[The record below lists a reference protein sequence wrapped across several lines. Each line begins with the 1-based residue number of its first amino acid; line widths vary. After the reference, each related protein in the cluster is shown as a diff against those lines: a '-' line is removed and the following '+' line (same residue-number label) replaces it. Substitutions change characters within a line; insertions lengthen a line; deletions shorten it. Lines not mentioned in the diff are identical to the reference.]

1 MKKIS
6 QAFSNFHTANKHIA
20 SCLMGAALVALP
32 VSSHAQSNTAP
43 SASEG
48 LDNTKNQGWQNVVI
62 NLSWRG
68 SAVSKAELGTTKPAE
83 VVYSGTADT
92 PGNIVF
98 NCYNSRPSVSFA
110 ILPADMRGMMTNP
123 PDSRRMKL
131 KRPKI
136 SIDGVRIKGED
147 WIYMPA
153 MKVYRAR
160 RMGSFKALYNATV
173 LGSDV
178 RVKTGGEN
186 IQLNIPPA
194 DDVFKDF
201 GATCGLGRLA
211 AR

>member
-1 MKKIS
+1 M
-6 QAFSNFHTANKHIA
+6 A
-20 SCLMGAALVALP
+20 ALP
-32 VSSHAQSNTAP
+32 VSSSAQSSTAP
-43 SASEG
+43 SAFEVS
-48 LDNTKNQGWQNVVI
+48 DNAKDQGWKNVII

-68 SAVSKAELGTTKPAE
+68 NAVSKAELGITKPAE

-98 NCYNSRPSVSFA
+98 NCYNGRPSVSFA
-110 ILPADMRGMMTNP
+110 ILPIDMRGMMTEP

-160 RMGSFKALYNATV
+160 RIGSFKALYNATI

-178 RVKTGGEN
+178 RVKAGSDN
-186 IQLNIPPA
+186 IQLNVPPA

-201 GATCGLGRLA
+201 GATCGIGRLA
-211 AR
+211 KR